1 MNDVLDAV
9 LQVAALG
16 VMTLGAWAIG
26 RLSDW
31 LKLRADSEVRSYLL
45 AALDRAV
52 EYGQAEARR
61 RLGAVAS
68 EAARDGMPALALA
81 LARGYAQERVPDALR
96 RLGVEEAGL
105 DAMLVARLP
114 RPPMPGSLI
123 GGVHLTAS
131 R

>member
-1 MNDVLDAV
+1 MNDILDAL
-9 LQVAALG
+9 LQAAALG

-26 RLSDW
+26 QLSDW

-61 RLGAVAS
+61 RLGAVVSEDARAS
-68 EAARDGMPALALA
+68 LPALTLD
-81 LARGYAQERVPDALR
+81 LARAYAQERVPDALR
-96 RLGVEEAGL
+96 RLGVPKAGL
-105 DAMLVARLP
+105 DAMLLARLP
-114 RPPMPGSLI
+114 RPPMPATLA
-123 GGVHLTAS
+123 AS